1 MAELRKDTISGRW
14 IIVNTDDPKEPKDFE
29 QKRYEHKGGPCPF
42 CYGNEFMT
50 PPEIDAI
57 RHEDTQRN
65 TPGWLVRVVP
75 NKFPVLQIEGNLD
88 SRGIGI
94 FDMTNGIGAHEVV
107 IETPYNDKSLTDL
120 SDEEVAMGIEMFC
133 RRSLDLK
140 KDSRFKYI
148 LIFKNH
154 GVLAGAS
161 IRHEH
166 SQLIA
171 LPMVPKNVVEEL
183 NGAERYYELRER
195 CIFCDIIRQE
205 LQDKERIVCE
215 NSDFV
220 SFCPFVSRF
229 PFEIHIYPKKHE
241 VHFCAL
247 ESSKRI
253 NLARALKEVLLRL
266 KISLSDPAFN
276 FVIHTSPLIG
286 NNYEYYH
293 WHMEII
299 PRISP
304 VAGFEW
310 GTGFYIVSTPPEVA
324 IRYLREAKV

>member
-1 MAELRKDTISGRW
+1 MAELRKDIISGRW
-14 IIVNTDDPKEPKDFE
+14 VIVNTDDPKRPEDFE
-29 QKRYEHKGGPCPF
+29 QARYEKKDGPCPF
-42 CYGNEFMT
+42 CYGNEYMT

-57 RHEDTQRN
+57 RYEN
-65 TPGWLVRVVP
+65 TPANAPGWLVRVVP

-88 SRGIGI
+88 SHGIGI
-94 FDMTNGIGAHEVV
+94 FDMMNGIGAHEVI

-120 SDEEVAMGIEMFC
+120 NDEEVSMAIEMFC
-133 RRSLDLK
+133 RRCLDLK
-140 KDSRFKYI
+140 KDKRFKYI

-183 NGAERYYELRER
+183 NGARRYYDLRER
-195 CIFCDIIRQE
+195 CVFCDIIRQE
-205 LQDKERIVCE
+205 LSEKERVVSE
-215 NSDFV
+215 NNDFV

-241 VHFCAL
+241 VNFYTL
-247 ESSKRI
+247 ESNKRL
-253 NLARALKEVLLRL
+253 NLAKILKEVLLRL
-266 KISLSDPAFN
+266 KGCLFDPAFN
-276 FVIHTSPLIG
+276 FVIHTAPLAG
-286 NNYEYYH
+286 NNYDYYH
-293 WHMEII
+293 WHIEII

-310 GTGFYIVSTPPEVA
+310 GTGFYVVSTPPEIA
-324 IRYLREAKV
+324 INYLREVKI